1 MFPVYLLKIAVL
13 GWQHMKEKPEDIS
26 ATLAGITTD
35 IDISVMYRGIDQGRK
50 HHLVSVVCP
59 FLFLLVFYIRTV
71 NLFSN
76 FLLFFDILFDF
87 LQVCYYGQH
96 YHCFA
101 YENERWVMFDDQT
114 VKVTEKF
121 LFIQECIWTSAILF

>member
-1 MFPVYLLKIAVL
+1 
-13 GWQHMKEKPEDIS
+13 MKEKPEDIS
-26 ATLAGITTD
+26 ATLAGITTE

-50 HHLVSVVCP
+50 HHLVSVVWPLCS
-59 FLFLLVFYIRTV
+59 FRYSILKLLVSLVTF
-71 NLFSN
+71 
-76 FLLFFDILFDF
+76 FLMQATICAMFDILHVL

-114 VKVTEKF
+114 VKVT
-121 LFIQECIWTSAILF
+121 